1 MNYTI
6 RPIGPEDAEGAAALR
21 RMPGVFENT
30 LGLPSYRTADSEAF
44 IAGLG
49 PDDHNF
55 VAVLDDGTVI
65 GCAGLT
71 VCSNPRMR
79 HVGAVGLFVHA
90 DYQGRGVGTTLMETL
105 LDLADHWL
113 MLVRVELSIND
124 LEPNRTQP
132 RQSFDD
138 GAMTELADSIAQHG
152 VLQPILVRPLLSGG
166 YQIVAGER
174 RWRASRMA
182 GLTTVPAV
190 IRDLTDS
197 EVMQLALIENLQRE
211 NLKPLEEANGYKM
224 LMDNFEFTQEE
235 IAKTVGKSRPAI
247 TNALRLLNLPE
258 DMQNMLERGE
268 MTAGHA
274 RTLLSFKNEDQ
285 MKAAARRV
293 TMEGISVRELEKMA
307 KRANEEKPE
316 KADKP
321 AKRRIRYYDEAE
333 LALRDV
339 LNRVVHISGT
349 KKKAALT
356 IEFYGEEDLK
366 NLLYDLK
373 LTDKTGE

>member
-1 MNYTI
+1 M
-6 RPIGPEDAEGAAALR
+6 
-21 RMPGVFENT
+21 
-30 LGLPSYRTADSEAF
+30 
-44 IAGLG
+44 
-49 PDDHNF
+49 
-55 VAVLDDGTVI
+55 
-65 GCAGLT
+65 
-71 VCSNPRMR
+71 
-79 HVGAVGLFVHA
+79 
-90 DYQGRGVGTTLMETL
+90 
-105 LDLADHWL
+105 
-113 MLVRVELSIND
+113 
-124 LEPNRTQP
+124 
-132 RQSFDD
+132 
-138 GAMTELADSIAQHG
+138 
-152 VLQPILVRPLLSGG
+152 
-166 YQIVAGER
+166 
-174 RWRASRMA
+174 
-182 GLTTVPAV
+182 
-190 IRDLTDS
+190 
-197 EVMQLALIENLQRE
+197 
-211 NLKPLEEANGYKM
+211 
-224 LMDNFEFTQEE
+224 
-235 IAKTVGKSRPAI
+235 GKSRPAI

-333 LALRDV
+333 LALCDV

>member
-1 MNYTI
+1 MKKKLLSLVCALALTISLLPAAQALEGEGTRAAEALASLGLVTGTGAGYTA
-6 RPIGPEDAEGAAALR
+6 EDAATQEQAAAR
-21 RMPGVFENT
+21 
-30 LGLPSYRTADSEAF
+30 
-44 IAGLG
+44 
-49 PDDHNF
+49 
-55 VAVLDDGTVI
+55 
-65 GCAGLT
+65 
-71 VCSNPRMR
+71 
-79 HVGAVGLFVHA
+79 
-90 DYQGRGVGTTLMETL
+90 
-105 LDLADHWL
+105 
-113 MLVRVELSIND
+113 
-124 LEPNRTQP
+124 
-132 RQSFDD
+132 
-138 GAMTELADSIAQHG
+138 
-152 VLQPILVRPLLSGG
+152 
-166 YQIVAGER
+166 
-174 RWRASRMA
+174 
-182 GLTTVPAV
+182 
-190 IRDLTDS
+190 
-197 EVMQLALIENLQRE
+197 
-211 NLKPLEEANGYKM
+211 
-224 LMDNFEFTQEE
+224 
-235 IAKTVGKSRPAI
+235 VGKSRPAI

-373 LTDKTGE
+373 LTDKTDE